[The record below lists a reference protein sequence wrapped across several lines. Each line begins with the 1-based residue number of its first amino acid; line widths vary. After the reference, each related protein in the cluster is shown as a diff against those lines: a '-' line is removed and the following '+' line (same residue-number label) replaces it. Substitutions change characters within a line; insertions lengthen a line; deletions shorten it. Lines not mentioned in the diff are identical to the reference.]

1 LFLPPRKTDAFRRN
15 LEDRTMQ
22 SLSLIELK
30 HAAKGRGIKLYYILP
45 KDELVRL
52 LALPELPLELRLQ
65 KKTIRQLRQEAKE
78 KHLTG
83 FWGLSRGEL
92 LALLYPD
99 EQAAP
104 NKNEKDQ
111 GDADKHDDPQ
121 EHDAK

>member
-1 LFLPPRKTDAFRRN
+1 
-15 LEDRTMQ
+15 MQ

-30 HAAKGRGIKLYYILP
+30 QAAKGRGIKLYYILP
-45 KDELVRL
+45 KDELIRL
-52 LALPELPLELRLQ
+52 LSLPELPLEMQLQ
-65 KKTIRQLRQEAKE
+65 KRTIRQLRQEAKA

-104 NKNEKDQ
+104 NKNEKNQ
-111 GDADKHDDPQ
+111 GHADKHDDPQ
-121 EHDAK
+121 EHDAQ